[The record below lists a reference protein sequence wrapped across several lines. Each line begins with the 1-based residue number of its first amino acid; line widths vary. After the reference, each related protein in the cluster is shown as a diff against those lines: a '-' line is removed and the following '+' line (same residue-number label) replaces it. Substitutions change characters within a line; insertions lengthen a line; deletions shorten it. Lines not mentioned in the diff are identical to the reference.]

1 MDRAVHGRAAGGRV
15 VEREHPLD
23 PAQRTPLRA
32 LIVDDEPLAR
42 RGLEIR
48 LQAHPEVEIVGQY
61 GDGHAAI
68 AGLREHRPDL
78 VFLDVQMP
86 GMDGFETLRSIPA
99 HEMPLVVFVTAYDHY
114 AIRAFEASATDYL
127 LKPVE
132 ETRLA
137 QALARVQQAR
147 SQREASGH
155 CAHLLGLLGEL
166 SGRPLLDLDE
176 ALKPDALEQLRRDDK
191 LAVRDGGRTVRVDL
205 ASIRW
210 IDAAGDYMC
219 IHTDGPA
226 DRNAQ
231 QGETLV
237 LRATMREL
245 EKQLNPQRFPRI
257 HRSTIVNARRVVELR
272 PHTNGEGFLR
282 LDCGQELKLS
292 RTHRDKLALLI

>member
-1 MDRAVHGRAAGGRV
+1 MDRV
-15 VEREHPLD
+15 VERHAIAEAVEHVPI
-23 PAQRTPLRA
+23 RA

-48 LQAHPEVEIVGQY
+48 LQGHADVEIVGQY
-61 GDGHAAI
+61 GDGVSAI
-68 AGLREHRPDL
+68 QGLRMHRPDL
-78 VFLDVQMP
+78 MFLDVQMP
-86 GMDGFETLRSIPA
+86 GMDGFETLRNIPA
-99 HEMPLVVFVTAYDHY
+99 SEMPLVVFVTAYDHY

-132 ETRLA
+132 ESRLD
-137 QALARVQQAR
+137 QALSRVRQAR
-147 SQREASGH
+147 SQRQATVH
-155 CAHLLGLLGEL
+155 RAHLLGLLGEL

-176 ALKPDALEQLRRDDK
+176 VLRPDALEQLRRDDK

-205 ASIRW
+205 SSIRW

-219 IHTDGPA
+219 IHVDGESP
-226 DRNAQ
+226 

-237 LRATMREL
+237 LRATMRDL
-245 EKQLNPQRFPRI
+245 ERQLDPQRFPRI

-282 LDCGQELKLS
+282 LDCGHELKLS
-292 RTHRDKLALLI
+292 RTHRDKLQLLL

>member
-1 MDRAVHGRAAGGRV
+1 MDSHARLEPVPR
-15 VEREHPLD
+15 
-23 PAQRTPLRA
+23 LRA

-48 LQAHPEVEIVGQY
+48 LAAHPDIEIVGQY
-61 GDGHAAI
+61 GDGAAAI

-78 VFLDVQMP
+78 MFLDVQMP
-86 GMDGFETLRSIPA
+86 GMDGFQTLRAIPA
-99 HEMPLVVFVTAYDHY
+99 NEMPLVVFVTAYDHY

-132 ETRLA
+132 DSRLA
-137 QALARVQQAR
+137 QALARVRQAR
-147 SQREASGH
+147 AQREASGH

-166 SGRPLLDLDE
+166 SGRPPLDLDE
-176 ALKPDALEQLRRDDK
+176 ALKPDALDLLRREEK

-205 ASIRW
+205 HSIRW

-219 IHTDGPA
+219 IHVDG
-226 DRNAQ
+226 DDTN
-231 QGETLV
+231 GTTLI

-245 EKQLNPQRFPRI
+245 EKQLDPQRFPRI
-257 HRSTIVNARRVVELR
+257 HRSTIVNARRVVEMR
-272 PHTNGEGFLR
+272 PHTNGESFLR

-292 RTHRDKLALLI
+292 RSHRDKLAVLL

>member
-1 MDRAVHGRAAGGRV
+1 MDKVAARESAPERPAESAVHRA
-15 VEREHPLD
+15 
-23 PAQRTPLRA
+23 PLRA

-48 LQAHPEVEIVGQY
+48 LQAHPDVEIVGEF
-61 GDGHAAI
+61 GDGLSAI
-68 AGLREHRPDL
+68 AGIRELRPDL

-86 GMDGFETLRSIPA
+86 GMDGFETLRSLPA

-132 ETRLA
+132 GTRLA

-176 ALKPDALEQLRRDDK
+176 ALKPDALDQLRREDK

-226 DRNAQ
+226 SDRGIA

-245 EKQLNPQRFPRI
+245 ERQLDPQRFPRI

>member
-1 MDRAVHGRAAGGRV
+1 MDRAV
-15 VEREHPLD
+15 ERDHHLD
-23 PAQRTPLRA
+23 THVRLRA

-48 LQAHPEVEIVGQY
+48 LEAHPDVEIVGEY
-61 GDGHAAI
+61 GDGASAI
-68 AGLREHRPDL
+68 EALREHRPDL

-86 GMDGFETLRSIPA
+86 GMDGFQTLRSIPA
-99 HEMPLVVFVTAYDHY
+99 AEMPLVVFVTAYDHY

-132 ETRLA
+132 EARLA
-137 QALARVQQAR
+137 QALARVRAAR
-147 SQREASGH
+147 SQRQASDH
-155 CAHLLGLLGEL
+155 RAHLLGLLGEL

-176 ALKPDALEQLRRDDK
+176 ALKPDALEQLRREDK

-205 ASIRW
+205 GHIRW

-219 IHTDGPA
+219 IHVDGE
-226 DRNAQ
+226 NE

-237 LRATMREL
+237 LRATMRDL
-245 EKQLNPQRFPRI
+245 EKQLDPQRFPRI
-257 HRSTIVNARRVVELR
+257 HRSTIVNARRVVEMR